1 MLSNPDMPMTVDH
14 MSPTAA
20 VLDNVVFTSLT
31 GPHGRLAQRHG
42 RAVRYPAEVSGFAA
56 LPDQPRQQDWSD
68 LAQLANTARGVAV
81 AGLGGEVPEGWN
93 TLSRLIVIQMVDEGV
108 DARPDAEVIRLTSGD
123 VPEMLDLVEQT
134 QPGPFAPRTI
144 EMGTYLG
151 FRSAGQ
157 LIAMAGERFHP
168 TGGPRSARC
177 ARRQRPAAAGWRRA
191 SSMRLRTRSGSGVRR
206 RSCMSPNRIPRRL
219 RSTRR
224 WASSGAG
231 GPKWWSS
238 GPRTT
243 HLPICASR
251 FSVMKWRQGGV
262 VSQSS
267 PESHS
272 VRCVFGRLLR
282 YVGGHLLLFLQRAI
296 EHVGVQHAPR
306 FSTTPI
312 VLTTLNNTQRCVP
325 SRLSSL
331 NWRVGCRSYAFIATV
346 SLPPTTWVTCRSGRG
361 SCTEPGGSKA

>member
-1 MLSNPDMPMTVDH
+1 MKEGPMLSNPDMPRTVDH

-31 GPHGRLAQRHG
+31 GPHARLAQRHG

-108 DARPDAEVIRLTSGD
+108 DARPDAEVVRLTSGD

-168 TGGPRSARC
+168 HGWTEISAVC
-177 ARRQRPAAAGWRRA
+177 TAPEARGRGLATRLVHAVAYEIRQRGDTPFLHVAESNTKAIALYEALGFKRRRRA
-191 SSMRLRTRSGSGVRR
+191 EVVVIRPSNYAPADLRQPV
-206 RSCMSPNRIPRRL
+206 
-219 RSTRR
+219 
-224 WASSGAG
+224 
-231 GPKWWSS
+231 
-238 GPRTT
+238 
-243 HLPICASR
+243 
-251 FSVMKWRQGGV
+251 
-262 VSQSS
+262 
-267 PESHS
+267 
-272 VRCVFGRLLR
+272 
-282 YVGGHLLLFLQRAI
+282 
-296 EHVGVQHAPR
+296 
-306 FSTTPI
+306 
-312 VLTTLNNTQRCVP
+312 
-325 SRLSSL
+325 
-331 NWRVGCRSYAFIATV
+331 
-346 SLPPTTWVTCRSGRG
+346 
-361 SCTEPGGSKA
+361 